1 MQAIIKYTNREL
13 LMRVFAA
20 QGMTPSPI
28 SKMKPN
34 IYLILGELDQA
45 QELETALNVDGN
57 ELEYIGVWNNDGTIN
72 DYGNYTIQKYREALN
87 DVIERDEDGEEISR
101 KRPTLAQA
109 RLTQVN
115 NIAGYP
121 DRIL

>member
-1 MQAIIKYTNREL
+1 MQAIIKYKNRDL
-13 LMRVFAA
+13 LIGVFAS

-57 ELEYIGVWNNDGTIN
+57 ELEYIGVWNDDGTIN
-72 DYGNYTIQKYREALN
+72 DYGNYTIQKYRDALN
-87 DVIERDEDGEEISR
+87 DVVEYDDNDEEISR

-121 DRIL
+121 DRII

>member
-13 LMRVFAA
+13 LMQVFAG
-20 QGMTPSPI
+20 QGMTPSPVT
-28 SKMKPN
+28 KMKQD
-34 IYLILGELDQA
+34 IYLILGDLEQA
-45 QELETALNVDGN
+45 QSLEEALNVDGN
-57 ELEYIGVWNNDGTIN
+57 ELEYIGVWNDDGTIN
-72 DYGNYTIQKYREALN
+72 DYGGYTIQKYRDDLN
-87 DVIERDEDGEEISR
+87 DVIEYDDEGEEVSR